1 MKTFILS
8 IAIAVSSISLAQDQT
23 NLQSL
28 NPDAEFENVLTK
40 TLYSDSK
47 STYFI
52 IWIKKEV
59 KSHKHEKHTESIIVL
74 AGEADMI
81 LGNKK
86 MKIKEGD
93 YFVIPENTFHSVKVS
108 SKIPLKV
115 ISVQTPEY
123 LDDDRIFEED

>member
-1 MKTFILS
+1 MKVFLLS
-8 IAIAVSSISLAQDQT
+8 ILFTISTLCFSQDQI
-23 NLQSL
+23 NVKNL
-28 NPDAEFENVLTK
+28 NPDHEYENVLTK

-52 IWIKKEV
+52 IWIKKDV
-59 KSHKHEKHTESIIVL
+59 KSHKHEKHTESIIVI

-93 YFVIPENTFHSVKVS
+93 YFVIPENTFHSVKVT

-115 ISVQTPEY
+115 ISVQTPEF
-123 LDDDRIFEED
+123 LGNDRIFEEN